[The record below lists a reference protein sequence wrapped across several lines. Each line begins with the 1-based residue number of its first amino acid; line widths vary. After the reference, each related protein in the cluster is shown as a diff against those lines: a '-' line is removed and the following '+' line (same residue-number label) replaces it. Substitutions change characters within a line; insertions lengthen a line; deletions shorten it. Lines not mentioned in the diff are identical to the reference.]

1 MHHGNAPDRDP
12 PIFSAVL
19 TPYRALGGRGFLVLL
34 TGVGVASGIAGL
46 VCLAVGAWPVTGFCG
61 LDILLVYIA
70 FRLNY
75 RAGRIFERVRVAFG
89 FLEVTRKP
97 QRGRPQHWVTNPL
110 WARVEPGEDAV
121 RIAAGGREL
130 AVASFLSPDERD
142 AFADALKAALVRARV
157 R

>member
-1 MHHGNAPDRDP
+1 MDAR
-12 PIFSAVL
+12 L
-19 TPYRALGGRGFLVLL
+19 TPNRSLSARAFLFLMLAFSSVNAVMALIFVRQGAYPVAWFLLIDVVLL
-34 TGVGVASGIAGL
+34 A
-46 VCLAVGAWPVTGFCG
+46 
-61 LDILLVYIA
+61 YA

-89 FLEVTRKP
+89 FLHVARKP

-121 RIAAGGREL
+121 RIAAGGREV

-142 AFADALKAALVRARV
+142 AFADALKEALLRARV